1 MCKWIHL
8 SLLVIVVWNL
18 KAVYCTR
25 CDFDLD
31 VARRTIHFDSLGKDK
46 FLCAYPFRP
55 YCSCVIKALP
65 GNHIRSKFV
74 IFNLANNHDRLY
86 VYDGNST
93 HLNTL
98 LGSFTGTKQS
108 FTVQSSGP
116 LMTIQLKRDF
126 RSRTIFKASYNYSTT
141 KERPKIIVPSPVVRT
156 VPGHFV
162 WCSAEGFPPIN
173 MTLLRNST
181 SLANGIGRVM
191 KKADKEDNYICFAR
205 NEAGTDSK
213 EFPVTFVGC
222 ENACSGDGSVD
233 KKDKVNNEFSCTNIG
248 STIDLFN
255 CLPTTA
261 TELDLQLNE
270 ISSISLDAFADLK
283 GLNTLDLSSNII
295 PYLPTG
301 LFTKQTS
308 LAELNLQ
315 NNRIQNLT
323 ADIFSPLLALQT
335 LNVKDNQIQ
344 NLTAE
349 IFSSLMALR
358 VLDLS
363 SNIIPYLPTGLFTKQ
378 TSLAELFLS
387 HNKIEV
393 LPEGIFE
400 NLSSLR
406 YLYLSHNKIE
416 ALPEGIFQSSP
427 ELWSLYLQWNQL
439 SNLTSGLFSN
449 LRDLISLDVS
459 HNKIEV
465 LPKGIFQSLQ
475 WLEYLYLSHNKIEAL
490 PEGIFQSSP
499 KLSSLDL
506 SVNKIEALSGVI
518 FQNLSSL

>member
-1 MCKWIHL
+1 MVLRRLQKENPKIPEEHSNLKVKEEHPRDAEESRALEKISEGFQGFLSGYVPTLQDKEKLPSSAKFEKNLLTMCKWIHL

-18 KAVYCTR
+18 KVVYCTQ

-31 VARRTIHFDSLGKDK
+31 DARRTINFDSLGKDRW
-46 FLCAYPFRP
+46 FCARRP
-55 YCSCVIKALP
+55 YCSCVITALP
-65 GNHIRSKFV
+65 EHHIRLKFV
-74 IFNLANNHDRLY
+74 IFNLANYYYIYSDLTQDWLY
-86 VYDGNST
+86 VYDGNSS

-108 FTVQSSGP
+108 FAVQSSGRF
-116 LMTIQLKRDF
+116 MMIQLKRDGW
-126 RSRTIFKASYNYSTT
+126 SRTIFKASYNYSTT

-156 VPGHFV
+156 VPGHFL

-191 KKADKEDNYICFAR
+191 KKADKEDNYTCFAR

-261 TELDLQLNE
+261 TKLSLQRNKISNLPTGAFRHMAALKVLDLQLNE

-283 GLNTLDLSSNII
+283 GLHT
-295 PYLPTG
+295 
-301 LFTKQTS
+301 
-308 LAELNLQ
+308 LNLQ

-363 SNIIPYLPTGLFTKQ
+363 SNKIPYLPTGLLTKQ
-378 TSLAELFLS
+378 TSLAELYVCQHFS
-387 HNKIEV
+387 
-393 LPEGIFE
+393 FF
-400 NLSSLR
+400 SSIL
-406 YLYLSHNKIE
+406 L
-416 ALPEGIFQSSP
+416 
-427 ELWSLYLQWNQL
+427 
-439 SNLTSGLFSN
+439 
-449 LRDLISLDVS
+449 
-459 HNKIEV
+459 
-465 LPKGIFQSLQ
+465 
-475 WLEYLYLSHNKIEAL
+475 
-490 PEGIFQSSP
+490 
-499 KLSSLDL
+499 
-506 SVNKIEALSGVI
+506 
-518 FQNLSSL
+518 